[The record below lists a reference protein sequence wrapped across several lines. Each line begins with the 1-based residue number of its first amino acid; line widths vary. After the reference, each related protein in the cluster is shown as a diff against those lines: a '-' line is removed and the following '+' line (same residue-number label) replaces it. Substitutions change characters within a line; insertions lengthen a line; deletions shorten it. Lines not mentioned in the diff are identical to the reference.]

1 MEKITTIK
9 STVLLKFKDRKEE
22 NVVFGRCIYGIKEDD
37 KCDVAIRKFTE
48 DKTGNSK
55 ETRAGVGVGGRGT
68 GHAFFSQRHWL
79 TGLGGGRVRE
89 KTPPPFHLRSL
100 DVPRCFH
107 CFYFSSDSRS

>member
-37 KCDVAIRKFTE
+37 KCDIAIRKFTE

-55 ETRAGVGVGGRGT
+55 ET
-68 GHAFFSQRHWL
+68 
-79 TGLGGGRVRE
+79 
-89 KTPPPFHLRSL
+89 LRDL
-100 DVPRCFH
+100 DVLKKFH
-107 CFYFSSDSRS
+107 HENLIRYICSLEQNSVL